1 MKLWLLLEMQW
12 AISWA
17 ASGAEPL
24 AVDGEA
30 GLNGHV
36 DAPCGKK
43 EVQVIK
49 YSIYIYISIL
59 LNRT

>member
-1 MKLWLLLEMQW
+1 MRMKLWLLLEMQW

-30 GLNGHV
+30 GVFRTVTWTRHAV
-36 DAPCGKK
+36 RR
-43 EVQVIK
+43 K
-49 YSIYIYISIL
+49 YM
-59 LNRT
+59 